1 MRAARPKTGPHP
13 PAFSGF
19 ASQLSAHALTALVAR
34 DADIAPDL
42 RHSANGGGSAT
53 SGRPPIRP
61 PGPCGRAPMAERDPL
76 PTLTPPLT
84 GGGDAVEFR
93 LVHAGVVQW

>member
-42 RHSANGGGSAT
+42 RHS
-53 SGRPPIRP
+53 P
-61 PGPCGRAPMAERDPL
+61 
-76 PTLTPPLT
+76 
-84 GGGDAVEFR
+84 
-93 LVHAGVVQW
+93 